1 MSFNVHACRRWG
13 LNNSQTSLILTSLEE
28 DIFQYAK
35 KNLAVVN
42 IYIKEP
48 VVTQIMRDQKIP
60 IIAFVANTGGLLG
73 SLTKKII
80 LHPFHIKRQMNI
92 IFGQHSD
99 FLHIAI

>member
-13 LNNSQTSLILTSLEE
+13 LNNSQTRLMLTSLEE

-73 SLTKKII
+73 SLKASSLFI
-80 LHPFHIKRQMNI
+80 LK
-92 IFGQHSD
+92 GS
-99 FLHIAI
+99 